1 MRFGARWH
9 KGVLSIHTRHSAPA
23 RQLPRIERYPCIS
36 VESQKMKMVK
46 ARVRM
51 YHDICDTGLFE
62 VRDGRPRLPGIPRSQ
77 KERVIEALHKLN
89 PIDKSQGFVP
99 DRDYP
104 ASEYND
110 DIVRGNVFP
119 SNVTVAEAHFALEKS
134 ELEVSAVDWIT
145 KETYVFGR
153 TLDNNWWHRI
163 DGVSGPSKYRKY
175 KKDILRICAHAESRR
190 RHDDWSPNELLNRFA
205 FMWDDDT
212 VIDGSRAEVL
222 FEWVCDL
229 YSLIELETD
238 YHSLWEHLQFQT
250 VMDTVHS
257 KALDYLHA
265 HVPVDPPLV
274 LDESQIDHGS

>member
-1 MRFGARWH
+1 
-9 KGVLSIHTRHSAPA
+9 
-23 RQLPRIERYPCIS
+23 
-36 VESQKMKMVK
+36 MKMIK

-51 YHDICDTGLFE
+51 YHDISDTGLFE
-62 VRDGRPRLPGIPRSQ
+62 VRNGKPHLPDIPRSQ

-89 PIDKSQGFVP
+89 PKEISQGFVP

-104 ASEYND
+104 KSEYSD

-119 SNVTVAEAHFALEKS
+119 SNVTVAEAHFALENS
-134 ELEVSAVDWIT
+134 ELETFEVDWMT
-145 KETYVFGR
+145 NRTYVFGR

-163 DGVSGPSKYRKY
+163 GGVSGPSKYRKY

-190 RHDDWSPNELLNRFA
+190 RHDDWSPNDRLNRFA
-205 FMWDDDT
+205 NMWSDDT

-238 YHSLWEHLQFQT
+238 YHSLWEELQFLT
-250 VMDTVHS
+250 VMDTVYS
-257 KALDYLHA
+257 QALEYLRDR
-265 HVPVDPPLV
+265 VPVGRRLV
-274 LDESQIDHGS
+274 LDEFQNDRHS